1 VTDPNLPPPEQPQRQ
16 VVPPRQGSTVW
27 RGTKWAFGGC
37 IVLPVFLVIGFIGC
51 FALLGGTGEETGS
64 GAEGGGGVNEKNRDA
79 LRAEAAKV
87 GDTVKV
93 GDVAWTVTDVNQE
106 TKLRSFGDRK
116 KGNFVIVDLT
126 FANNGNKPITIDTA
140 SLAIP
145 DEQGRTHETN
155 PDASY
160 YVPTRLDIFL
170 EQVNPGVTQ
179 KGRVFFS
186 IAPDASGLI
195 LRAGDGVAFTEEN
208 GYVDLGM

>member
-1 VTDPNLPPPEQPQRQ
+1 
-16 VVPPRQGSTVW
+16 
-27 RGTKWAFGGC
+27 
-37 IVLPVFLVIGFIGC
+37 
-51 FALLGGTGEETGS
+51 
-64 GAEGGGGVNEKNRDA
+64 
-79 LRAEAAKV
+79 
-87 GDTVKV
+87 
-93 GDVAWTVTDVNQE
+93 
-106 TKLRSFGDRK
+106 
-116 KGNFVIVDLT
+116 VIVDLT
-126 FANNGNKPITIDTA
+126 FANNGNEPITIDTA

-179 KGRVFFS
+179 KGRVIFS

-208 GYVDLGM
+208 GYVCLGM